1 MIDETADVHELPI
14 RPRRDLG
21 EERVLRAVH
30 TGQCWHHHGFTVD
43 DQLAEVT
50 CVGCGEKLNPMW
62 VLGELARRENR
73 YHELHARYHDE
84 LKRLADRSRTKC
96 EHCDQMTRISRT

>member
-1 MIDETADVHELPI
+1 MSEENIVDLPI
-14 RPRRDLG
+14 KPRVDLG

-30 TGQCWHHHGFTVD
+30 TGRCWHMHGFVVD

-50 CVGCGEKLNPMW
+50 CSACGEKLNPMW
-62 VLGELARRENR
+62 VLAQLAQREHR

-84 LKRLADRSRTKC
+84 LKRLAERERTKC
-96 EHCDQMTRISRT
+96 QHCGQMTRISRA